1 MNFKSIFHIALL
13 CALCMTVGDGFAPMA
28 AAAQVAHFSK
38 DKRASHTKQMQR
50 VFALLGKGNYTAA
63 WAEQQ
68 KLETMMRAN
77 RSQYEDALYPLYD
90 LSMAMFLCC
99 PTPQNPG
106 INTDPWKA
114 EQLVRNIFVRN
125 IGITEA
131 NAFLSH
137 PDILLSTDL
146 IKSIVEK
153 ALVKHVKE
161 AHSLNQY
168 HQLLSVLNESNPAY
182 QEAYRQVEIMEFEA
196 NCGTI
201 EDCRF
206 YLTNYPN
213 SPLIEQ
219 AKQKLLHLEFAR
231 AQKTNDEL
239 TWKKFISDYQFVGMA
254 AKQVED
260 AKAALKRLH
269 EQQLCNANVN
279 LADLD
284 AYASQQKRA
293 VDNPVF
299 VIYDN
304 LINLPTHSYRFMSLK
319 LNFNGAVGKV
329 EEMVKEST
337 GTTTINR
344 YTFNAQGLLTE
355 AYNGYSR
362 TLTQYTYA
370 FSNTH
375 GFYPVKKTEKGKT
388 YTYKCYY
395 NAFGRLSRL
404 TCSDGDDFHFS
415 YDADGR
421 IVERNEKLANGKT
434 RVSTFKSGKIRT
446 EKTDNTLLKFLRYD
460 GSRATM
466 ITSEKGGKKYEWT
479 YTYTTSDNGAWK
491 RVDAALNGKHRMTIT
506 RDYR

>member
-1 MNFKSIFHIALL
+1 MKFKSIFHIALL
-13 CALCMTVGDGFAPMA
+13 CVLCMPIGEGFTLAA
-28 AAAQVAHFSK
+28 AAAQPTHFSK
-38 DKRASHTKQMQR
+38 DKRAAHTKQMQR
-50 VFALLGKGNYTAA
+50 VFALLGKGNYKTA

-68 KLETMMRAN
+68 KLETMMRSN
-77 RSQYEDALYPLYD
+77 RSQCEDALYPLYD

-99 PTPQNPG
+99 PTSQNPG
-106 INTDPWKA
+106 IKTDPWKA

-125 IGITEA
+125 TGISEA

-137 PDILLSTDL
+137 PDIVLSTDL

-153 ALVKHVKE
+153 ALVQHVKE
-161 AHSLNQY
+161 AHSLSQY
-168 HQLLSVLNESNPAY
+168 QQLLSVLDESNPAY
-182 QEAYRQVEIMEFEA
+182 QEAFRQVEILEFET
-196 NCGTI
+196 NCGSI
-201 EDCRF
+201 EGCRF

-219 AKQKLLHLEFAR
+219 AKQKLLRLEFER
-231 AQKTNDEL
+231 AKKVNDEP
-239 TWKKFISDYQFVGMA
+239 TWKKFVNDYQFVTMA
-254 AKQVED
+254 SKQVEE
-260 AKAALKRLH
+260 ARKALSRLH
-269 EQQLCNANVN
+269 EQQLCNANVS
-279 LADLD
+279 LAELD
-284 AYASQQKRA
+284 GYASQYRRS

-299 VIYDN
+299 VVYDN

-329 EEMVKEST
+329 EETVKEST

-375 GFYPVKKTEKGKT
+375 GFYPVKKIEKGKT

-395 NAFGRLSRL
+395 NGIGRLSRL
-404 TCSDGDDFHFS
+404 TCSDGEDIHFT

-421 IVERNEKLANGKT
+421 IVERSEKLANGKS

-460 GSRATM
+460 SSRATV
-466 ITSEKGGKKYEWT
+466 ITSEKAGKKYEWT
-479 YTYTTSDNGAWK
+479 YTYTTTDTGAWK